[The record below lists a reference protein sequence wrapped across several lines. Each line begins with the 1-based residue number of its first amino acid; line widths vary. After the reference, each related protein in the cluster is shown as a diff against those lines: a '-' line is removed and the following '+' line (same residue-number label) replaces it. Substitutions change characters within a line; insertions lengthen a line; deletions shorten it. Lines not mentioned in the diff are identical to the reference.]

1 MPALPMM
8 QEEDRGTFEVTKM
21 HDLHKEI
28 ARRLLIGQ
36 KAVDI
41 AIDLGITP
49 ATVSYTRNSP
59 IVKRQLELMHGA
71 RDADAVNFSEDIKRA
86 AGKAL
91 ILLEDTIDGEVEG
104 QPVPI
109 SLRLRAA
116 VDALDRHIPKVAIQK
131 SFNSHLVLTAEDIEE
146 LKRRAR
152 EAAGEIITVEAQES
166 TT

>member
-8 QEEDRGTFEVTKM
+8 NEEDKGTFEVTKM

-41 AIDLGITP
+41 AKDLGITP

-59 IVKRQLELMHGA
+59 VVKRQLELMHGA
-71 RDADAVNFSEDIKRA
+71 RDADSVNFSEDIKRA

-91 ILLEDTIDGEVEG
+91 VLMEDIIEGEVDGESINIG
-104 QPVPI
+104 
-109 SLRLRAA
+109 LRLRAA

-131 SFNSHLVLTAEDIEE
+131 SFNSHLVLTAEDIEA
-146 LKRRAR
+146 LKHRAR
-152 EAAGEIITVEAQES
+152 EAANEIITVNPEPCL
-166 TT
+166 